1 MRYKY
6 FTNGKNKCVV
16 ISSFA
21 GEPIRCE
28 AKCNP
33 MDEFSIEKGYALAK
47 ARVDAEVAKRR
58 MRRATQ
64 KRNEA
69 YINAREALNRQSKM
83 NRYYNDAEIAESK
96 AITELNRILNDM

>member
-21 GEPIRCE
+21 GKSIRCE

-33 MDEFSIEKGYALAK
+33 MDEFSVEKGYALAK

-58 MRRATQ
+58 MQRAAQ
-64 KRNEA
+64 KRHEA
-69 YINAREALNRQSKM
+69 YVNAREALNRQSKM

-96 AITELNRILNDM
+96 AIVNLNRILNDM

>member
-6 FTNGKNKCVV
+6 FTNGKNKCIV

-33 MDEFSIEKGYALAK
+33 MDEFSVEKGYALAK

-58 MRRATQ
+58 VRRAAQ
-64 KRNEA
+64 KRDEA
-69 YINAREALNRQSKM
+69 YKNAREALNRQANM
-83 NRYYNDAEIAESK
+83 DRYYNDAAIAGFK
-96 AITELNRILNDM
+96 AISELNKILNNM